1 MAAGTP
7 PAITGLGVPEKP
19 KGMLVAVY
27 ERLLEA
33 ALQAEIQAAEAGTA
47 QLLQLIARI
56 DRRRKPSFT
65 L

>member
-1 MAAGTP
+1 
-7 PAITGLGVPEKP
+7 
-19 KGMLVAVY
+19 MLVAVY